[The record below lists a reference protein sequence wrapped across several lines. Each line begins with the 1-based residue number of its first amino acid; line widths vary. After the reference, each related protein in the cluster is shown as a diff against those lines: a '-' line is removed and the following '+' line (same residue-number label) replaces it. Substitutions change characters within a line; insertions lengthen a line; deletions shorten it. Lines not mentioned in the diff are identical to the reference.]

1 MKVLQALKPRHG
13 RSLARACKV
22 IASLGV
28 LLCLAG
34 CPPVLIPYVSRDV
47 ETERMVEMKLMNLDA
62 NEDLHLLKTCR
73 LSSKATVEG
82 CSGPLDVSFLVRPVG
97 WSAKK
102 FARQDPSK
110 IAKLTEGRF
119 GFSLRSHLSGVNGFG
134 RPTVAKHNAPDTFI
148 GYFVDAYGWTS
159 LVWLGKDAL
168 FSDESDSKV
177 SFPERQFLRVT
188 LPKKN
193 ANTSPALILQEGAQ
207 VWLFVDAGDQ
217 CLSEQ
222 CFAVDEV
229 LQTRVDPVPERF
241 RNRRFELYFARD
253 LRYEAKEVTT
263 KNFDPVVKARTG
275 TGSERSLLIGQIPKP
290 KGDFAFDDRVIPA
303 SRFSDASPSVAC
315 EWVSYAAGTV
325 VMLTAE
331 NRVKSDMR
339 FSGCTV
345 LEPSIPWTLEAR

>member
-1 MKVLQALKPRHG
+1 MLKPHHN
-13 RSLARACKV
+13 RSLASVCKA

-34 CPPVLIPYVSRDV
+34 CPPVLIPSVSRDV

-62 NEDLHLLKTCR
+62 NEELHLLKKCQ

-82 CSGPLDVSFLVRPVG
+82 CSGPRDVSFLVRPVG

-102 FARQDPSK
+102 VALQDPSK

-134 RPTVAKHNAPDTFI
+134 RPAFAKQNAPDTFV

-168 FSDESDSKV
+168 FPDESDSKP
-177 SFPERQFLRVT
+177 SFPERQFLHVT

-193 ANTSPALILQEGAQ
+193 ANASPALVLQEGGQ

-229 LQTRVDPVPERF
+229 LQARVDPVPERF

-263 KNFDPVVKARTG
+263 KNFDAVVKARTG
-275 TGSERSLLIGQIPKP
+275 TASERSLLIGQIPKP

-331 NRVKSDMR
+331 NRVKSTMKL
-339 FSGCTV
+339 SGCTV
-345 LEPSIPWTLEAR
+345 LEPSVPWTLEAR